1 MFIAHNF
8 IVSHAKARFNTI
20 LLNILGVQ
28 DKDKYA
34 AELARGTKP
43 TKAAIKCGAQCST
56 NTLNVMASAKLAVTQ
71 EEIDLAYS
79 TSVKSCMQGEPVG
92 SYYNRQLIGV
102 IWTNNFRVLLCLRTF
117 QLLGEGYGYHNVQAQ
132 QILMERG
139 VGAMPALQARSM
151 FERVCFPYLDWWSP
165 QSDYGVYSLRYMA
178 ILDSLKMAALAGD
191 IEGFVMWESALLS
204 CELPSGVDHS
214 LLYTRLKNLIEVNF
228 SSIRENAE
236 SDDDWTAPPPRAHVT
251 DDDDDDL
258 YYEGIY
264 DDMPF

>member
-1 MFIAHNF
+1 MFAHNF
-8 IVSHAKARFNTI
+8 ISAHAKARFNSL

-28 DKDKYA
+28 DKDKYV

-56 NTLNVMASAKLAVTQ
+56 NTLNVMGSARLAITQ

-79 TSVKSCMQGEPVG
+79 TSVKSCMQGESVG
-92 SYYNRQLIGV
+92 SYYNSQLIGV

-139 VGAMPALQARSM
+139 VGAMPIIQARSM
-151 FERVCFPYLDWWSP
+151 FEKVCFPFLDWWSYP
-165 QSDYGVYSLRYMA
+165 SDRAVYSFEYME
-178 ILDSLKMAALAGD
+178 ILDSLEMAALDCD
-191 IEGFVMWESALLS
+191 IKEFNKWESALLA
-204 CELPSGVDHS
+204 CELPEGVGHS
-214 LLYTRLKNLIEVNF
+214 LLYTRLKNLMEVNF
-228 SSIRENAE
+228 DSLRENAE
-236 SDDDWTAPPPRAHVT
+236 SDDDWTLPPPRHVI
-251 DDDDDDL
+251 DDDDL

-264 DDMPF
+264 EDMPF

>member
-8 IVSHAKARFNTI
+8 IVSHARARFNTI

-178 ILDSLKMAALAGD
+178 ILDSLEMAAMECD
-191 IEGFVMWESALLS
+191 IEKFVMWESALLS

-228 SSIRENAE
+228 SSMRENAE
-236 SDDDWTAPPPRAHVT
+236 SDDDWDVPPPRTT
-251 DDDDDDL
+251 DVVDDDDL

>member
-1 MFIAHNF
+1 MFAHNF
-8 IVSHAKARFNTI
+8 ITAHAKARFNSI
-20 LLNILGVQ
+20 LLNILDVQ

-56 NTLNVMASAKLAVTQ
+56 NTLNVMGSAKLAITQ
-71 EEIDLAYS
+71 EEIDIAYN
-79 TSVKSCMQGEPVG
+79 TSVKSCMQGESVG
-92 SYYNRQLIGV
+92 SYYNSQLIGV

-139 VGAMPALQARSM
+139 VGAMPIIQARSM
-151 FERVCFPYLDWWSP
+151 FEKVCFPFLDWWSWSYP
-165 QSDYGVYSLRYMA
+165 SDCAVYSFEYME
-178 ILDSLKMAALAGD
+178 ILGSLETAALDCD
-191 IEGFVMWESALLS
+191 IKEFIKLESALLA
-204 CELPSGVDHS
+204 CEVPEGVGHS
-214 LLYTRLKNLIEVNF
+214 LLYARLKNLMEVNF
-228 SSIRENAE
+228 DSLRENAE
-236 SDDDWTAPPPRAHVT
+236 SDDDWIAPSPVHVIE
-251 DDDDDDL
+251 DADL